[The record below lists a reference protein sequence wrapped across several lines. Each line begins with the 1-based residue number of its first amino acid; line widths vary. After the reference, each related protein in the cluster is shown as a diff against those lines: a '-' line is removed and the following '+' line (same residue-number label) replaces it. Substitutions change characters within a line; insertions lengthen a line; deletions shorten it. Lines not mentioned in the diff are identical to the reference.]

1 MRNDILHDNGELLF
15 VDGDFKVGHSDLQH
29 VQDIVLSQ
37 KGEWKAH
44 PLCGFGAINYI
55 KSRITTSEF
64 KRDLKIQLEYDG
76 YKNVDIDFDEY
87 GKLNI
92 EL

>member
-1 MRNDILHDNGELLF
+1 MRTDILHNDGELLF
-15 VDGDFKVGHSDLQH
+15 ADGDLMVGQSDEQH

-37 KGEWKAH
+37 KGEWKEH

-55 KSRITTSEF
+55 KSRVTTSEF

-76 YKNVDIDFDEY
+76 YNNVDIAFDGK